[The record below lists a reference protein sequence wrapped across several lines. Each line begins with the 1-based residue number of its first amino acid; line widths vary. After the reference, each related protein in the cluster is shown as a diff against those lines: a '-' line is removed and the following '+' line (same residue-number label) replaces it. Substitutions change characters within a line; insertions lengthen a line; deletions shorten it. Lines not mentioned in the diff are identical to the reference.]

1 VTDQAMKDGIVK
13 RGSTWSY
20 VVRVRDAATGK
31 KHAQWKGGFATQDDA
46 KAARDDARVE
56 ARKGT
61 SVARAKLT
69 VAEYLEAWQK
79 VWKTQV
85 KPSTMASYAMHCR
98 VYIVPR
104 IGGERLQ
111 ELTPAMVDGLYA
123 ALQSE
128 AGLSASTTRRV
139 AATLHIAL
147 AVAYKKKLVTRNVAA
162 AGGVTLPKTDPEADD
177 AEVMQVW
184 TAAELAK
191 FLDRVRD
198 DRLFPMWRLA
208 AWTGMRR
215 GEVVGLTWRDVD
227 LDEAVVRVQRGR
239 VIVASGDVREST
251 PKTRKGRR
259 NVDLDVVTFAALKAW
274 KARQD
279 SERKVWER
287 TKAGTWP
294 DHGLVFTL
302 EDGTPLNPAHVSRW
316 FNRHVKAA
324 GKDVPRIRLHDL
336 RHTHA
341 SLLLAAGVPVK
352 VVSER
357 LGHATPGFT
366 MNVYQHVIPGQQ
378 RDHLQRVAD
387 AAEKKRPK
395 LRVANA

>member
-31 KHAQWKGGFATQDDA
+31 RHAQWKGGFDTQDDA

-69 VAEYLEAWQK
+69 VAEYLEDWQK

-85 KPSTMASYAMHCR
+85 RPTTMASYAMHCR

-111 ELTPAMVDGLYA
+111 ELTPAKVEGLYA

-128 AGLSASTTRRV
+128 AGLSASTVRRV
-139 AATLHIAL
+139 AATLHKAL
-147 AVAYKKKLVTRNVAA
+147 AGAVKKKLIPFNPAA
-162 AGGVTLPKTDPEADD
+162 SGSVVLPKVDPDD
-177 AEVMQVW
+177 DGVGELHVW
-184 TAAELAK
+184 TSAELAK
-191 FLDRVRD
+191 FLDHVRE

-215 GEVVGLTWRDVD
+215 GEVAGLTWRDVD
-227 LDEAVVRVQRGR
+227 LDDAVVRVQRAR
-239 VIVASGDVREST
+239 VIVSSADVRESK

-259 NVDLDVVTFAALKAW
+259 NVDLDVVTVAALKAW

-279 SERKVWER
+279 AERKVWER

-302 EDGTPLNPAHVSRW
+302 EDGTPLNPAHVSRA
-316 FNRHVKAA
+316 FGRHVSGA

-387 AAEKKRPK
+387 AAEVKRPK